1 METYTVF
8 NPITPLPQN
17 IILQIQQ
24 LESRKQ
30 ILDEIADLH
39 WPGVVTESD
48 WVDSQT
54 GLPYTLLAK
63 DIPITGQLQGE
74 GMTDQLLNHRNQRK
88 QILLNSEM
96 EGILFLEIHGD

>member
-30 ILDEIADLH
+30 ILDEIANLH

-48 WVDSQT
+48 RVDSQA
-54 GLPYTLLAK
+54 GLSHLLLAK
-63 DIPITGQLQGE
+63 KAF
-74 GMTDQLLNHRNQRK
+74 R
-88 QILLNSEM
+88 
-96 EGILFLEIHGD
+96 

>member
-48 WVDSQT
+48 
-54 GLPYTLLAK
+54 
-63 DIPITGQLQGE
+63 
-74 GMTDQLLNHRNQRK
+74 
-88 QILLNSEM
+88 
-96 EGILFLEIHGD
+96 